1 MHRDRLWI
9 AFHALS
15 AQTVSIS
22 LTGTFER
29 TPQRQSRAETLR
41 SLFSSRVSGGKTHW
55 FRRQTIRPTEADSV
69 CHGFRTLL
77 LYTCGHKRFDHAVCR
92 GWHTD
97 RYLRSEH
104 TVFCADIYYLDVLPF
119 IYVATKWPGCFCQS
133 EKPLLQ
139 LSESQNRSV
148 ILGGVAAS

>member
-55 FRRQTIRPTEADSV
+55 FRRQTIRPTEPPSFSRLCV
-69 CHGFRTLL
+69 PRFQNTLAVHSWPQTVWPCRLSRLTHRQIFEVWTYCILWWHL
-77 LYTCGHKRFDHAVCR
+77 LSWRFAIHLCSNKMTR
-92 GWHTD
+92 M
-97 RYLRSEH
+97 L
-104 TVFCADIYYLDVLPF
+104 
-119 IYVATKWPGCFCQS
+119 
-133 EKPLLQ
+133 
-139 LSESQNRSV
+139 LSEWE
-148 ILGGVAAS
+148 ASATAQWKSE